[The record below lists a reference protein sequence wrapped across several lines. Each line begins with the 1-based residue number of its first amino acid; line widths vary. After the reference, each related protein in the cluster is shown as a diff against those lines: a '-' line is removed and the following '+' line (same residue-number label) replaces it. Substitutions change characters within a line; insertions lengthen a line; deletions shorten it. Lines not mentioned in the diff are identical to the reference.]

1 MRFSCLLLIFLITA
15 CSSPRSVF
23 TIESKE
29 NVAPATVTF
38 HNLST
43 KADDYL
49 WDFGDGNTS
58 KDKDPVHKY
67 VLSGKYQVSLKAI
80 NENKVNMSH
89 QEIIVD
95 APHHCLVEL
104 TTTAGHMTIQLYD
117 ETPLHRDNFIKLA
130 EEGFYEDITFHRV
143 IEGFMIQAG
152 DPESKGNSKNKK
164 LGSGGNSYTITAE
177 FNPKLIHTKGALAA
191 ARTGDNVN
199 PKKESSGSQFYI
211 VHGKPQTDK
220 QLENYELQKGI
231 KYSADDIN
239 ILKTL
244 GGAPALDME
253 YTVFG
258 RVIKGLEVIDKIA
271 ESQTDK
277 TDRPVEDIRILSL
290 KIIK

>member
-1 MRFSCLLLIFLITA
+1 
-15 CSSPRSVF
+15 
-23 TIESKE
+23 
-29 NVAPATVTF
+29 
-38 HNLST
+38 
-43 KADDYL
+43 
-49 WDFGDGNTS
+49 
-58 KDKDPVHKY
+58 
-67 VLSGKYQVSLKAI
+67 
-80 NENKVNMSH
+80 
-89 QEIIVD
+89 
-95 APHHCLVEL
+95 
-104 TTTAGHMTIQLYD
+104 
-117 ETPLHRDNFIKLA
+117 
-130 EEGFYEDITFHRV
+130 
-143 IEGFMIQAG
+143 MIQAG

-277 TDRPVEDIRILSL
+277 ADRPVEDIRILSL